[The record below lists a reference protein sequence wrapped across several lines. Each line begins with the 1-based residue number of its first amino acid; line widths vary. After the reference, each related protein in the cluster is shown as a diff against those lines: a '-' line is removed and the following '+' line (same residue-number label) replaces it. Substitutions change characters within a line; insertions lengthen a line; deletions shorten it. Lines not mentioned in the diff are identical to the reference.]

1 MKKVLYPVLLFCL
14 FSCSSGKQNEK
25 PTLEK
30 AIEAAGITHN
40 TQDSLFLGFNF
51 GMDSC
56 LVERK
61 VDSLIQVGKLFHQDG
76 YLRYSFNIDPFSY
89 RPAVGFVYTND
100 TLSKVSLAFLNEENL
115 TIELIKNSIAAN
127 VIKTLSEKGFDSY
140 QKQNAFNSDDY
151 YFIKNNTV
159 VSIKAYERF
168 VLMSY
173 SNAIIDKQEAEI
185 SQKENQLKSE
195 QTLSDI

>member
-1 MKKVLYPVLLFCL
+1 MEKVLYPILLFCL
-14 FSCSSGKQNEK
+14 FSCSSGKQSEK
-25 PTLEK
+25 LTLEK
-30 AIEAAGITHN
+30 ALETASVTSNAK
-40 TQDSLFLGFNF
+40 DSLFLGFNF

-76 YLRYSFNIDPFSY
+76 YLRYKFNIAPFFY
-89 RPAVGFVYTND
+89 LPAVGFVYTND

-127 VIKTLSEKGFDSY
+127 VVKILSRKGYDSF
-140 QKQNAFNSDDY
+140 QEQNAFNSDDY

-159 VSIKAYERF
+159 ISIKAYERF

-173 SNAIIDKQEAEI
+173 SNAIIDKQEAEKK
-185 SQKENQLKSE
+185 QKENQLKSE

>member
-1 MKKVLYPVLLFCL
+1 MKKILYFMLFMCFL
-14 FSCSSGKQNEK
+14 SCSSGKRKEK
-25 PTLEK
+25 LTLEK
-30 AIEAAGITHN
+30 AIEAAGVTSN
-40 TQDSLFLGFNF
+40 ANDSLFLGFNF

-61 VDSLIQVGKLFHQDG
+61 IDSLIQVGKLFHQNG
-76 YLRYSFNIDPFSY
+76 YLRYRFNIDPFSY

-127 VIKTLSEKGFDSY
+127 VVKILSRKGYDSF
-140 QKQNAFNSDDY
+140 QEQNAFNSDDY

-159 VSIKAYERF
+159 ISIKAYERF
-168 VLMSY
+168 VLMNY
-173 SNAIIDKQEAEI
+173 SNAIIDKQKAEKK
-185 SQKENQLKSE
+185 QKENQPKSE
-195 QTLSDI
+195 QTLSDV